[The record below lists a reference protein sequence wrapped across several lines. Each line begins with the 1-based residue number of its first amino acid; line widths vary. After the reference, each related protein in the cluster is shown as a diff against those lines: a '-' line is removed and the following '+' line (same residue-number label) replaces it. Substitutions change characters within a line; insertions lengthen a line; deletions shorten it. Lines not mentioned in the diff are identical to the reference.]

1 MYNYYIKLYSEDPE
15 KHRPLIEDFRQ
26 KTFEEGSTSLT
37 HKKYDCDDPNIE
49 TWMFFVEGKLA
60 SISAAERSHYTNDPD
75 IAVRVCRYHIL
86 KPYRFSH
93 AGLIMGEK
101 QVQWARQKGFEILY
115 ITHDITNKAINRLY
129 QRKRKMTVP
138 TSLWKKSSCS
148 VRESCFNM
156 CTASDCKMKILHG
169 DQNQNT
175 LCISHTTDRYTNS
188 DYTIESPMS
197 FPTKPTICFT
207 VCGKIVCL

>member
-1 MYNYYIKLYSEDPE
+1 MLAMDNYYIKLYSDDPD

-138 TSLWKKSSCS
+138 TFHQHTSSEWYTKLTVEKEFLFRTGELLQYVYSIRLQDENFAWRPKSKYI
-148 VRESCFNM
+148 VY
-156 CTASDCKMKILHG
+156 
-169 DQNQNT
+169 Q
-175 LCISHTTDRYTNS
+175 SHNGQIY
-188 DYTIESPMS
+188 
-197 FPTKPTICFT
+197 
-207 VCGKIVCL
+207 